1 MPANFS
7 AKLNDISIRN
17 KLILMQV
24 FTSVLVLSIVFT
36 VFVVTDIN
44 GYKQRKIDSMISLA
58 QVVGANNI
66 STLQFQDDDAA
77 TQILSELH
85 SVSPEIIQASI
96 LDKNGNLFATYS
108 RVGDSLHTRP
118 VFKEK
123 NFVFSG
129 QHLFVSNPIT
139 YNNEV
144 IGKVLLEVELSELQ
158 QIRQSKYELSG
169 ILLLMALA
177 FSFLIAFGIQSYI
190 SKRLLRLVKT
200 MKQVGKTGDLDTPE
214 LDNGKDEIS
223 TLNKAFNKLMLQ
235 IKENQERKDEFI
247 GIASHELKTPLTTIK
262 GYMDLLSMTENAQP
276 QKLYVQKTL
285 DSLKKL
291 ENLIKDLL
299 DVSKIQSGQLEL
311 NITEFDIDT
320 LLNETVSAIQMVS
333 PNHQIIRKGDTGHQL
348 IHADRQRIEQVLI
361 NLLSNAVKYS
371 PGEKE
376 VFVYSKLTEKEL
388 VINIRDFG
396 NGVPVEEQGNIFE
409 RFYRTK
415 ELSVHVSG
423 FGLGLYICRDIINR
437 HNGRIGVE
445 SNGKGSVFYFSLPLN
460 HSISTNKNT

>member
-1 MPANFS
+1 
-7 AKLNDISIRN
+7 
-17 KLILMQV
+17 MQV

-44 GYKQRKIDSMISLA
+44 GYKQRKINSMISLA

-77 TQILSELH
+77 TQILAELH
-85 SVSPEIIQASI
+85 NVSPEIIQASI
-96 LDKNGNLFATYS
+96 LDKNGRLFATYS
-108 RVGDSLHTRP
+108 RAGDSLHPQP
-118 VFKEK
+118 VFNKK
-123 NFVFSG
+123 NFTFSG
-129 QHLFVSNPIT
+129 QHLFVINPIT

-144 IGKVLLEVELSELQ
+144 LGKVLLEVELSELK
-158 QIRQSKYELSG
+158 QIRQSKYELSAL
-169 ILLLMALA
+169 LLLMALI
-177 FSFLIAFGIQSYI
+177 FSFLIAFGTQSYI
-190 SKRLLRLVKT
+190 SRRLLRLVKT
-200 MKQVGKTGDLDTPE
+200 MKQVGKTGELDKPE

-247 GIASHELKTPLTTIK
+247 GIASHELKTPLTTVK
-262 GYMDLLSMTENAQP
+262 GYMDLLSMTEDTQP
-276 QKLYVQKTL
+276 QKQYVQKAQE
-285 DSLKKL
+285 SLKKL

-320 LLNETVSAIQMVS
+320 LLDETVSAIQMVTHS
-333 PNHQIIRKGDTGHQL
+333 HRILRKGETRNQL
-348 IHADRQRIEQVLI
+348 IHADRQRIEQVLV

-376 VFVYSKLTEKEL
+376 VFVYCKLTETEL
-388 VINIRDFG
+388 IINIRDFG
-396 NGVPVEEQGNIFE
+396 NGVPVEEQSNIFE

-445 SNGKGSVFYFSLPLN
+445 SGGKGSIFYFSLPLN
-460 HSISTNKNT
+460 HSGHTNLNM

>member
-1 MPANFS
+1 
-7 AKLNDISIRN
+7 
-17 KLILMQV
+17 MQV
-24 FTSVLVLSIVFT
+24 FTSVLVLGIVFT

-44 GYKQRKIDSMISLA
+44 GYKQRKINNMISLA
-58 QVVGANNI
+58 QVVGANNV

-85 SVSPEIIQASI
+85 NVSPEIIQASI

-108 RVGDSLHTRP
+108 RSGDSIHPQP
-118 VFKEK
+118 VFNKK
-123 NFVFSG
+123 KFAFSG
-129 QHLFVSNPIT
+129 QHLFVINPIT

-144 IGKVLLEVELSELQ
+144 IGQVLLEVELLELQ
-158 QIRQSKYELSG
+158 RIKQSKYELSG
-169 ILLLMALA
+169 ILLLMALI
-177 FSFLIAFGIQSYI
+177 FSFLIAFGTQSYI
-190 SKRLLRLVKT
+190 SRRLLRLVKT
-200 MKQVGKTGDLDTPE
+200 IKKVGKTGELDTPE

-262 GYMDLLSMTENAQP
+262 GYMDLLAMTEETQP
-276 QKLYVQKTL
+276 QKLYVQKAL
-285 DSLKKL
+285 ESLKKL

-320 LLNETVSAIQMVS
+320 LLNETISAIQMVTPS
-333 PNHQIIRKGDTGHQL
+333 HQIIRKGDTGHLL
-348 IHADRQRIEQVLI
+348 IHADRQRIEQVLV

-376 VFVYSKLTEKEL
+376 VFVYNKINKTELT
-388 VINIRDFG
+388 ISIRDFG
-396 NGVPVEEQGNIFE
+396 NGVPQEEQSNIFE

-423 FGLGLYICRDIINR
+423 FGLGLYICQDIINR

-445 SNGKGSVFYFSLPLN
+445 SAGKGSVFYFSLPLN
-460 HSISTNKNT
+460 RSVHTNKNM

>member
-1 MPANFS
+1 
-7 AKLNDISIRN
+7 
-17 KLILMQV
+17 MQV
-24 FTSVLVLSIVFT
+24 FTSVLVLSIVFS

-44 GYKQRKIDSMISLA
+44 GYKQRKINNMISLA

-85 SVSPEIIQASI
+85 NVSPEIIQASI
-96 LDKNGNLFATYS
+96 LDKNGHLFATSS
-108 RVGDSLHTRP
+108 REGDSVHAQP
-118 VFKEK
+118 VFNKK

-144 IGKVLLEVELSELQ
+144 IGSVVLEVELSELR
-158 QIRQSKYELSG
+158 QIRQSKYELSA
-169 ILLLMALA
+169 ILLLMALV
-177 FSFLIAFGIQSYI
+177 FSFLIAFGTQSYI

-200 MKQVGKTGDLDTPE
+200 MKQVGKTGEYNKPE
-214 LDNGKDEIS
+214 LDGKDEIS
-223 TLNKAFNKLMLQ
+223 TLNKAFDKLMLQ
-235 IKENQERKDEFI
+235 IKENQQRKDEFI

-262 GYMDLLSMTENAQP
+262 GYMDLLAMTEDTKP
-276 QKLYVQKTL
+276 QKLYVQKAL
-285 DSLKKL
+285 ESLKKL

-311 NITEFDIDT
+311 NITEFDINT
-320 LLNETVSAIQMVS
+320 LLDETISAIQMITPS
-333 PNHQIIRKGDTGHQL
+333 HQIIRKGDTSYQL
-348 IHADRQRIEQVLI
+348 IHADRQRIEQVLF

-376 VFVYSKLTEKEL
+376 VLVYNKLTETEL
-388 VINIRDFG
+388 TINIRDFG
-396 NGVPVEEQGNIFE
+396 NGVPEEEQSNIFE

-423 FGLGLYICRDIINR
+423 FGLGLYICQDIINR

-445 SNGKGSVFYFSLPLN
+445 SAGKGSIFYFSLPLN
-460 HSISTNKNT
+460 HSVHTNKNI